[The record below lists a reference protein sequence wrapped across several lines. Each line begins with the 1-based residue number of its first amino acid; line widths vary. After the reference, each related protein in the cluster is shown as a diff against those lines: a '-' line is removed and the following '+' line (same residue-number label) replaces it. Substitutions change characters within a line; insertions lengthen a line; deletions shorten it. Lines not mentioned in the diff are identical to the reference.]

1 MRRLCAFGMVL
12 ALAAVLPNAVPAAAD
27 TSSCTHHWSG
37 PQVCIRLD
45 GRNGWNAVTAIW
57 TNPPKK
63 AKTRA
68 VRLFLD
74 GRQYGSAE
82 TARRV
87 RGTLSHTWAG
97 FEQGT
102 DVKVCVK
109 FSGIKRVACDRT
121 KYIGNRPTW

>member
-1 MRRLCAFGMVL
+1 MRRLCALGAAL
-12 ALAAVLPNAVPAAAD
+12 ALAVVLPSAVPAAAD
-27 TSSCTHHWSG
+27 TSACTHHWSG

-45 GRNGWNAVTAIW
+45 GRNGGNAVTAIW

-74 GRQYGSAE
+74 GRQYGTVE

-87 RGTLSHTWAG
+87 RGTLSHTWTS

-102 DVKVCVK
+102 DVQVCVR
-109 FSGIKRVACDRT
+109 FAGIRRVACDRT